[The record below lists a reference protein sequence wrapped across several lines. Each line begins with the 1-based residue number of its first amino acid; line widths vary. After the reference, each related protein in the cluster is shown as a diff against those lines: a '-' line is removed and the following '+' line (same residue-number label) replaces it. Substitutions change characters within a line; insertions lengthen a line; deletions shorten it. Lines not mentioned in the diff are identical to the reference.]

1 MYSKQKTVIGV
12 AVFSVLAATS
22 FYAGA
27 SSVHAQGG
35 AATKTVPLK
44 VTGAGPVKAP
54 AGKPAST
61 GAAAT
66 AAASAPG
73 AASGAP
79 AGAPGTKPLDGAVQH
94 VETAHSASKEE
105 LLKGT
110 AGIIA
115 KSRGGWN
122 MFLQNPCRTAN
133 LPLPAADWKGKL
145 KWTFPAEGP
154 IDSSPAIY
162 KGVIYVGSDDA
173 NLYAINERNGSMLWR
188 ATLGGKV
195 KSSPAVTDSI
205 IVVGCEDQYVYGLI
219 PSTGQVKWKV
229 RTNDRVSSSPALY
242 DGIAYFG
249 GWDGQVYA
257 VNVDSGSIK
266 WVYPGPAPDQ
276 VDTGAGIAKPGAGI
290 GRITGSPA
298 LAPGM
303 VLVASQE
310 GYVYALNSNDGKVI
324 WRYKT
329 SGKILGSPM
338 IMDGTVYIG
347 SWDKNLYALDLAS
360 GATRWK
366 FAGQESFSI
375 APTGAEGK
383 VYAGNDDHI
392 MYCLNAASGKVLW
405 KTTIFSPVPLLS
417 SSPAIVGK
425 MMYCGSPD
433 NSVYAIDTRNGAVK
447 WKFPT
452 QRPIISSPAVCDSG
466 ICIGSQDGN
475 LYLIN

>member
-12 AVFSVLAATS
+12 AVFTVLAATS
-22 FYAGA
+22 FYSG
-27 SSVHAQGG
+27 VQAQVEP
-35 AATKTVPLK
+35 ATKTKVAGVP
-44 VTGAGPVKAP
+44 GAV
-54 AGKPAST
+54 KPAVAPGTVAT
-61 GAAAT
+61 GAAGT
-66 AAASAPG
+66 
-73 AASGAP
+73 P
-79 AGAPGTKPLDGAVQH
+79 AGVPAAKPLDGAVQH
-94 VETAHSASKEE
+94 VETVHPSKEE

-115 KSRGGWN
+115 RSRGGWN
-122 MFLQNPCRTAN
+122 MFLQNPCRTGN
-133 LPLPAADWKGKL
+133 LPFAAADWKGKL

-162 KGVIYVGSDDA
+162 KGVIYVGSDDT
-173 NLYAINERNGSMLWR
+173 NLYAIDERNGRMLWR
-188 ATLGGKV
+188 STLGGKV
-195 KSSPAVTDSI
+195 KSSPAVTDSV
-205 IVVGCEDQYVYGLI
+205 IVVGCEDQYVYGI
-219 PSTGQVKWKV
+219 APSSGQVKWKV

-257 VNVDSGSIK
+257 VNADSGAIK
-266 WVYPGPAPDQ
+266 WAYPGPVPDQ
-276 VDTGAGIAKPGAGI
+276 NEAGATGPKPGAGI

-310 GYVYALNSNDGKVI
+310 GYLYALNSNDGKVI

-338 IMDGTVYIG
+338 IMDGTVYVG

-366 FAGQESFSI
+366 FQGQESFSI
-375 APTGAEGK
+375 APTGADGK

-417 SSPAIVGK
+417 SSPAIIGK
-425 MMYCGSPD
+425 MMFCGSPD

-475 LYLIN
+475 LYMIN